1 MLKIRLKDK
10 FFIFFI
16 YTNFCLVY
24 NYYGDAMSNILDK
37 FIEYLKYEKN
47 YSEYTIKNYLL
58 DLEQFTNFC
67 NTNNISK
74 FEKID
79 YQFIRKYLNF
89 LYEKKYTSKSICR
102 HISSLRK
109 LFKFLENKKIINENP
124 MILVSNPKIEKKLPK
139 YLNYID
145 IDIFLNTPD
154 KNTVLGLRN
163 ALILELL
170 YSTGIRVSELSN
182 IKLKDINFV
191 EREIK
196 ILGKGSKE
204 RIVIFGN
211 TCLNLLND
219 YINNSRLKLM
229 TKSNEYLLLNKNGNK
244 LSVRGI
250 QLIVE
255 KTLEESS
262 IKYNISPHTLRH
274 TFATHLLDAGAD
286 LMSVK
291 ELLGHDSLST
301 TSIYT
306 HISNEKLRQVYLNSH
321 PRARR

>member
-1 MLKIRLKDK
+1 MNNI
-10 FFIFFI
+10 FNSFI
-16 YTNFCLVY
+16 
-24 NYYGDAMSNILDK
+24 D
-37 FIEYLKYEKN
+37 YLKYEKN
-47 YSEYTIKNYLL
+47 YSSYTIKNYMI
-58 DLEQFTNFC
+58 DLNQFNNFC
-67 NTNNISK
+67 NKNHIEQYKN
-74 FEKID
+74 ID

-89 LYEKKYTSKSICR
+89 LYERKYCSKTICR

-109 LFKFLENKKIINENP
+109 FFKYLEKNKFIIDNP
-124 MILVSNPKIEKKLPK
+124 MELVTNPKVPKKLPK
-139 YLNYID
+139 YLNYND
-145 IDIFLNTPD
+145 IENLLRIPNRKDT
-154 KNTVLGLRN
+154 LGLRN

-182 IKLKDINFV
+182 IKLKDINV
-191 EREIK
+191 NEREII

-204 RIVIFGN
+204 RIVIFGKV
-211 TCLNLLND
+211 CLELLND
-219 YINNSRLKLM
+219 YVKTSRKKLLS
-229 TKSNEYLLLNKNGNK
+229 KENEYLLLNKNGGK

-250 QLIVE
+250 QMIVE
-255 KTLEESS
+255 NVLKESS

-321 PRARR
+321 PRARK

>member
-1 MLKIRLKDK
+1 MK
-10 FFIFFI
+10 
-16 YTNFCLVY
+16 
-24 NYYGDAMSNILDK
+24 NI
-37 FIEYLKYEKN
+37 IEEFTQYLKYEKN
-47 YSEYTIKNYLL
+47 YSEYTINNYSI
-58 DLEQFTNFC
+58 DLNQFIIFC
-67 NTNNISK
+67 DNNNIK
-74 FEKID
+74 TYKEVD

-89 LYEKKYTSKSICR
+89 LYEKKYTSKTICR

-109 LFKFLENKKIINENP
+109 LFKYLEQKKQIKENP
-124 MILVSNPKIEKKLPK
+124 MLLVSNPKVTKKLPK
-139 YLNYID
+139 YLNYVD
-145 IDIFLNTPD
+145 IDILLNTPD
-154 KNTVLGLRN
+154 KTDVLGLRN

-182 IKLKDINFV
+182 IKIEDINFN
-191 EREIK
+191 EREIRV
-196 ILGKGSKE
+196 LGKGSKE
-204 RIVIFGN
+204 RIVVFGKI
-211 TCLNLLND
+211 CLELLND
-219 YINNSRLKLM
+219 YINNSRKNLLKEN
-229 TKSNEYLLLNKNGNK
+229 NEYLLLNKNGNK

-255 KTLEESS
+255 NILKQSS

-306 HISNEKLRQVYLNSH
+306 HISNEKLRQVYLNAH

>member
-1 MLKIRLKDK
+1 MK
-10 FFIFFI
+10 
-16 YTNFCLVY
+16 
-24 NYYGDAMSNILDK
+24 NI
-37 FIEYLKYEKN
+37 IEEFTQYLKYEKN
-47 YSEYTIKNYLL
+47 YSEYTINNYNI
-58 DLEQFTNFC
+58 DLNQFIIFC
-67 NTNNISK
+67 DENNIK
-74 FEKID
+74 TYKEVD

-89 LYEKKYTSKSICR
+89 LYEKKYTSKTICR

-109 LFKFLENKKIINENP
+109 LFKYLEQKKQIKENP
-124 MILVSNPKIEKKLPK
+124 MLLVSNPKVTKKLPK
-139 YLNYID
+139 YLNYVD
-145 IDIFLNTPD
+145 IDILLNTPD
-154 KNTVLGLRN
+154 KTDVLGLRN

-182 IKLKDINFV
+182 IKIEDINFN
-191 EREIK
+191 EREIRV
-196 ILGKGSKE
+196 LGKGSKE
-204 RIVIFGN
+204 RIVVFGKI
-211 TCLNLLND
+211 CLELLND
-219 YINNSRLKLM
+219 YINNSRKNLLKEN
-229 TKSNEYLLLNKNGNK
+229 NEYLLLNKNGNK

-255 KTLEESS
+255 NILKQSS

-306 HISNEKLRQVYLNSH
+306 HISNEKLRQVYLNAH

>member
-1 MLKIRLKDK
+1 MNKQIDK
-10 FFIFFI
+10 
-16 YTNFCLVY
+16 L
-24 NYYGDAMSNILDK
+24 
-37 FIEYLKYEKN
+37 IEYLKYEKN
-47 YSEYTIKNYLL
+47 YSDYTINNYLI
-58 DLEQFTNFC
+58 DLNQFIQFC
-67 NTNNISK
+67 DENNVK
-74 FEKID
+74 KYNEID

-89 LYEKKYTSKSICR
+89 LYEKKYSSKTMCR

-109 LFKFLENKKIINENP
+109 LFKFLEKNGIITDNP
-124 MILVSNPKIEKKLPK
+124 MILVSNPKIPKKLPK
-139 YLNYID
+139 YLNYTD
-145 IDIFLNTPD
+145 IELLLNTPN
-154 KNTVLGLRN
+154 KEEVLGLRN
-163 ALILELL
+163 AFVLELL

-182 IKLKDINFV
+182 IKINDINFN
-191 EREIK
+191 EREIR

-204 RIVIFGN
+204 RIVLFGKQ
-211 TCLNLLND
+211 CKDLLNE
-219 YINNSRLKLM
+219 YINKSRNKLLKDN
-229 TKSNEYLLLNKNGNK
+229 NEYLLLNKNGNK

-250 QLIVE
+250 QMIVE
-255 KTLEESS
+255 KTLKESS

-321 PRARR
+321 PRAKK

>member
-1 MLKIRLKDK
+1 MK
-10 FFIFFI
+10 
-16 YTNFCLVY
+16 
-24 NYYGDAMSNILDK
+24 NI
-37 FIEYLKYEKN
+37 IEEFTQYLKYEKN
-47 YSEYTIKNYLL
+47 YSEYTINNYSI
-58 DLEQFTNFC
+58 DLNQFIIFC
-67 NTNNISK
+67 DENNIK
-74 FEKID
+74 TYKEVD

-89 LYEKKYTSKSICR
+89 LYEKKYTSKTICR

-109 LFKFLENKKIINENP
+109 LFKYLEQKKQIKENP
-124 MILVSNPKIEKKLPK
+124 MLLVTNPKVTKKLPK
-139 YLNYID
+139 YLNYVD
-145 IDIFLNTPD
+145 IDILLNTPD
-154 KNTVLGLRN
+154 KTDVLGLRN

-182 IKLKDINFV
+182 IKIEDINFN
-191 EREIK
+191 EREIRV
-196 ILGKGSKE
+196 LGKGSKE
-204 RIVIFGN
+204 RIVVFGKI
-211 TCLNLLND
+211 CLELLNN
-219 YINNSRLKLM
+219 YINNSRKKLLKEN
-229 TKSNEYLLLNKNGNK
+229 NEYLLLNKNGNK

-255 KTLEESS
+255 NILKQSS

-306 HISNEKLRQVYLNSH
+306 HISNEKLRQVYLNAH